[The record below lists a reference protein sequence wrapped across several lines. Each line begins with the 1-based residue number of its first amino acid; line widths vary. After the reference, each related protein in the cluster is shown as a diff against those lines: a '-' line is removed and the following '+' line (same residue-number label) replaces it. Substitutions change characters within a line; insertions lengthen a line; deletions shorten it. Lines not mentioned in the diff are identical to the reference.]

1 MKFYKTKKLFFCVFT
16 YLILYKKV
24 LKYVQKKNVFL
35 SMEIRKYFLLLKK
48 KLKPDLFLIMGL
60 SPAPGVKY

>member
-1 MKFYKTKKLFFCVFT
+1 MFQLKKCIPFNGNLKMFFVV
-16 YLILYKKV
+16 KK
-24 LKYVQKKNVFL
+24 
-35 SMEIRKYFLLLKK
+35 KK